1 MAINQPGPAKNCS
14 LNINSH
20 QVGDCN
26 RWRHCKPDITTSKW
40 PKERFYDI
48 SSISVFFCKLKDL
61 TQAINRSQ
69 SGSRNYYVLI
79 GICVQENRVERLSR
93 LIEWRFSSPWSWN
106 SLGETSYIDTSS
118 RVEVFL
124 GADIWWCWCKLF
136 RHLRLRLRDLI
147 NVNM

>member
-20 QVGDCN
+20 QVGGCN

-79 GICVQENRVERLSR
+79 GICVQENRKVIKIDRVKILLS
-93 LIEWRFSSPWSWN
+93 LELEFSWWNIIYWHIQSCGSVAWSGY
-106 SLGETSYIDTSS
+106 LVMLMQIIQTSEIKITWS
-118 RVEVFL
+118 
-124 GADIWWCWCKLF
+124 
-136 RHLRLRLRDLI
+136 
-147 NVNM
+147 N